1 MGVSFRL
8 GTGIS
13 RSAKKGGSKLKME
26 LFLIKKVG
34 QTFSELQAL
43 HSTYFFYQFG
53 GGWLPNPSPRVLK
66 NGGSENVTFFA

>member
-1 MGVSFRL
+1 MGVSLRL

-43 HSTYFFYQFG
+43 HSFINLEG
-53 GGWLPNPSPRVLK
+53 GGYQTPPL
-66 NGGSENVTFFA
+66 EC